1 MCALFS
7 PDILSVQAGAV
18 NCEGGLKDDDGV
30 KCPAPRSQYISN
42 NSYFAESLLHPELKA
57 QLCVKKG
64 QASVK
69 INNRNSKLNTINFK
83 KYIKKQLFPTHCI
96 AVQQENTMSI
106 AILLQVQV
114 KGMEPIKVTTTL
126 QSSIG

>member
-1 MCALFS
+1 MCAVFS

-30 KCPAPRSQYISN
+30 KCPAPCSQYISK

-57 QLCVKKG
+57 QFCVKKG

-69 INNRNSKLNTINFK
+69 INNRNSKLNTINK
-83 KYIKKQLFPTHCI
+83 LNK
-96 AVQQENTMSI
+96 
-106 AILLQVQV
+106 
-114 KGMEPIKVTTTL
+114 
-126 QSSIG
+126 